1 MHSGRL
7 HSVEQYRRA
16 ARRRLP
22 RFIFDYLEGGAG
34 DEAGLRYNLQRPGEI
49 RLHPRRLVDVSS
61 VTTHAALFGRAYA
74 APIGIAPVGMSGCFR
89 RHGDLHL
96 ATAAARANLPFV
108 MSMASNSAV
117 EEAVAIAGPARMWFQ
132 LYVMEAALSD
142 ALLADLRTAGCETL
156 VVTVDVPVSGKR
168 ERDLRNGFALP
179 FRLRAAHCIDVLC
192 TPRYW
197 RHGSRLADLRLRNI
211 ERVLDVR
218 DPLAQASLL
227 RRQMDMTFDQAALR
241 RIRAAWPGRL
251 IVKGILR
258 ASDARACVS
267 AGADAVVVS
276 NHGARQIDGCVSPF
290 DVLREVVEAVRVP
303 VLVDGGI
310 RRGEDVLKALAM
322 GASMVLVGRPA
333 IYGLAV
339 DGAAGSEAVL
349 RLLADE
355 LRLAMTLC
363 GCRSVAAIDGDLLYP
378 ERPVARR
385 AERSR
390 EWG

>member
-1 MHSGRL
+1 MRSARL
-7 HSVEQYRRA
+7 YSVEQYRHA
-16 ARRRLP
+16 ARRHLP
-22 RFIFDYLEGGAG
+22 RFVFDYLEGGAG
-34 DEAGLRYNLQRPGEI
+34 GEAGLRHNLQRPGEI
-49 RLHPRRLVDVSS
+49 RLHPRRLVNVSN
-61 VTTHAALFGRAYA
+61 VTTQAALFGRTYA

-89 RHGDLHL
+89 RGGDLHL
-96 ATAAARANLPFV
+96 ATAAARANVPFV
-108 MSMASNSAV
+108 MSMASNSTV
-117 EEAVAIAGPARMWFQ
+117 EEAVAIGGPVRTWFQ

-142 ALLADLRTAGCETL
+142 ALLADLRAAGCETL

-179 FRLRAAHCIDVLC
+179 FRLRPAHCVDVLR

-227 RRQMDMTFDQAALR
+227 RRQMDMTFDAAALR

-258 ASDARACVS
+258 ASDALACVS
-267 AGADAVVVS
+267 AGADAIVVS
-276 NHGARQIDGCVSPF
+276 NHGGRQIDSCVSPF
-290 DVLREVVEAVRVP
+290 DVLAEVADAVRVP
-303 VLVDGGI
+303 VLVDSGI
-310 RRGEDVLKALAM
+310 RCGEDVLKALAM
-322 GASMVLVGRPA
+322 GASLVLVGRPA

-339 DGAAGSEAVL
+339 DGADGSEAVL

-355 LRLAMTLC
+355 LRLAMALC
-363 GCRSVAAIDGDLLYP
+363 GCRSVAAIDRDLLYP
-378 ERPVARR
+378 ERLARR
-385 AERSR
+385 SC